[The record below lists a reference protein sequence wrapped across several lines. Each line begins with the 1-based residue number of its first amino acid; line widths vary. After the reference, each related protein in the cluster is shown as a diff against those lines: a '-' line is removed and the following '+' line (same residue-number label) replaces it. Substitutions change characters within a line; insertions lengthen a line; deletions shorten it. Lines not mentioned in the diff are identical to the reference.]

1 MVRKSPSRLTR
12 AICLTP
18 AGLFLIALNGPRT
31 FSLLSTQSVTMQEF
45 LTNLTGL
52 SRLFFLLVGI
62 TLVFIGIRDF
72 WILAGS
78 RSKGPKYR

>member
-1 MVRKSPSRLTR
+1 
-12 AICLTP
+12 
-18 AGLFLIALNGPRT
+18 
-31 FSLLSTQSVTMQEF
+31 MQEF